1 MTPRKMIQD
10 DANPGLHHG
19 CEPGFVVVGKLRRA
33 HGVRGEMVM
42 EVLTDF
48 PERLVPQKVVYL
60 GDSHQ
65 PIKLRTVRN
74 HDRYLLVSFEGLYD
88 PDAVGAFRNEL
99 VCVRIDH
106 LPELPQGQY
115 YHHQLIGLV
124 VLDETDCMVDIAR
137 YFLSFTQN
145 QSCGRCTFCRIGTT
159 RMLQILTKI
168 CIGEGKMS
176 DLDLLEETEKRI
188 KAAESRI
195 RAVCRQD
202 EICRLLSSI
211 PGIGDILAVTIRYEI
226 DNIERFIS
234 SGKLCSYAGLVP
246 STYSSGSRTYQGR
259 ITKQGNKWLRWA
271 LIEAAQRAPLSD
283 MWLKAFYARVSK
295 KGKKIARVA
304 VARKLLEIIYRVWTE
319 RRPYY
324 KKPVTAA
331 L

>member
-106 LPELPQGQY
+106 LPELPEGQY

-124 VLDETDCMVDIAR
+124 VLDEHEKK
-137 YFLSFTQN
+137 L
-145 QSCGRCTFCRIGTT
+145 G
-159 RMLQILTKI
+159 ILT
-168 CIGEGKMS
+168 
-176 DLDLLEETEKRI
+176 
-188 KAAESRI
+188 
-195 RAVCRQD
+195 
-202 EICRLLSSI
+202 
-211 PGIGDILAVTIRYEI
+211 DILETGSNDVYVVTAEDGSEI
-226 DNIERFIS
+226 
-234 SGKLCSYAGLVP
+234 LVP
-246 STYSSGSRTYQGR
+246 
-259 ITKQGNKWLRWA
+259 A
-271 LIEAAQRAPLSD
+271 LQDVILSVD
-283 MWLKAFYARVSK
+283 LEKKEMRVHPP
-295 KGKKIARVA
+295 
-304 VARKLLEIIYRVWTE
+304 EWE
-319 RRPYY
+319 
-324 KKPVTAA
+324 
-331 L
+331 